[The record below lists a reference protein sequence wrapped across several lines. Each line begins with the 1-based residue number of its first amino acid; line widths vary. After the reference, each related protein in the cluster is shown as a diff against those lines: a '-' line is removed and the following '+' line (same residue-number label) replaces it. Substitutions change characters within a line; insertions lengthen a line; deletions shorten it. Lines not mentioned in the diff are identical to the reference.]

1 MMKYAAVFGEVLDAA
16 DALSLPQQED
26 LVRILQN
33 RMVDQK
39 REALAQSVQ
48 EARSEYARGEVKKG
62 SIAELMKD
70 LEK

>member
-1 MMKYAAVFGEVLDAA
+1 MKHAAIFGEVLDAA
-16 DALSLPQQED
+16 DALSLQQQED

-33 RMVDQK
+33 RMIDQK

-48 EARSEYARGEVKKG
+48 EARAEYARGEVKKG
-62 SIAELMKD
+62 SVADLMKD